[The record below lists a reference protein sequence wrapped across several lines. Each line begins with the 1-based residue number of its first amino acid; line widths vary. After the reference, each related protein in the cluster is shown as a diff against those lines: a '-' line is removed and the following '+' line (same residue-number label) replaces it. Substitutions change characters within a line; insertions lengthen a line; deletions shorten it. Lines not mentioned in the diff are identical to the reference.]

1 MGRLI
6 EAIVEHPVRSA
17 VAATTAPVVALVI
30 NCGGGDNAKPTP
42 DDIKS
47 PTGTVL
53 ETNTPMPSATAIAT
67 QVIESPSPEPTPT
80 LTEIPASVPCEI
92 LEQQYCSQGKILNSE
107 NLFGT
112 KIKLLGFHLPE
123 GAPIFAPYNGSL
135 STGKGNTFNKDS
147 LNATVSNPDDQ
158 SIPVFTVIGD
168 LRYPS
173 SSSFYPVKKGEIVA
187 YAQNAGITVLGDY
200 NVVITFSIKDPNK
213 GTLGTDEA
221 ILKQL
226 FPNLF
231 QP

>member
-1 MGRLI
+1 MQRYFLTKRLLFWI
-6 EAIVEHPVRSA
+6 FLFVAIIAGLS
-17 VAATTAPVVALVI
+17 LFYF
-30 NCGGGDNAKPTP
+30 KPNT
-42 DDIKS
+42 IK
-47 PTGTVL
+47 
-53 ETNTPMPSATAIAT
+53 N
-67 QVIESPSPEPTPT
+67 SPSGISERPRSGTC
-80 LTEIPASVPCEI
+80 LI
-92 LEQQYCSQGKILNSE
+92 LEQKYCSQGKILNSE
-107 NLFGT
+107 NLAGT

-231 QP
+231 Q